1 MDIYA
6 EIVLEHSKHPKNFG
20 PLKNPTH
27 VLKASNASCGDMI
40 EFQLVVDDKGII
52 TEVGWRGISCAISTA
67 SASVMSELIKG
78 KSVTEAMKL
87 KNSDLLEQLGLTEIL
102 PTREKCLHLPLKAL
116 DDLQKG

>member
-1 MDIYA
+1 MDLYA

-20 PLKNPTH
+20 ALNNPTH

-40 EFQLVVDDKGII
+40 EFQLVVDDLGMI

-67 SASVMSELIKG
+67 AASVMSELIKG
-78 KSVTEAMKL
+78 KSVSDAIEL
-87 KNSDLLEQLGLTEIL
+87 SNSDLLEQLGLTEIL

-116 DDLQKG
+116 DDLRKE